1 MECGY
6 EHSGSQLTLFLS
18 RFFFF
23 TGTAYI
29 YYKSS
34 EAAAVN
40 KKSQNSGIAYIPERY
55 KQQIEAKK
63 RRRFV
68 KKIAII
74 CVVLATCAVLYLG
87 LSGLLPV
94 LGKSPF
100 SLPGSLVSSPE
111 ISPALPSGESS
122 RPITYNGT
130 DGDDTG
136 IVIGNGVPDQPIRDI
151 LSLSNA
157 TVFFRLDYPT
167 PAYTLISVN
176 VTDRY
181 PYRSLYEFRIRLT
194 NATPADTGFSAFIDA
209 VTGDPYTPGQ
219 ENAKIT
225 ADQAKILIQ
234 ESFFRLYPDNI
245 RLRYNNN
252 TDTTRAW
259 IFSLYRENAEIL
271 TGTMDPD
278 TGEIISFSR
287 SIQFEGRQANPL
299 IDINA
304 AEKIADR
311 YIVEKNRVPLPVNM
325 SEARYDPLEFPQKTV
340 AGLYVFVYN
349 RIVQDIPCDNDG
361 FTISV
366 DSVTGDVT
374 GYYRRWFTPDSA
386 FSVAPAPLVSRSAAT
401 FVVLKKAQ
409 EKYPASVIEIL
420 SAEIRW
426 KDQYPKGSIPRPGSI
441 PLAWKVQFT
450 DEIIQSK
457 ETRVAATGWV
467 DVQKGTII
475 EFDYQ
480 H

>member
-1 MECGY
+1 M
-6 EHSGSQLTLFLS
+6 
-18 RFFFF
+18 
-23 TGTAYI
+23 
-29 YYKSS
+29 
-34 EAAAVN
+34 N

-74 CVVLATCAVLYLG
+74 CVFLATCIVLYLE
-87 LSGLLPV
+87 LSGLLPE
-94 LGKSPF
+94 LDQIPF
-100 SLPGSLVSSPE
+100 SLPGSLVPSPE
-111 ISPALPSGESS
+111 ISPATPPGDSL
-122 RPITYNGT
+122 RTLTYNGT
-130 DGDDTG
+130 AGEDTG
-136 IVIGNGVPDQPIRDI
+136 ISTGNGVPDQPTRNM
-151 LSLSNA
+151 LSPANA
-157 TVFFRLDYPT
+157 TGFLRLDYPT

-176 VTDRY
+176 VTNRY
-181 PYRSLYEFRIRLT
+181 LYRSLYEFRVRLS
-194 NATPADTGFSAFIDA
+194 NATPADTGFTAFIDA
-209 VTGDPYTPGQ
+209 ITGDLYTPGQ

-234 ESFFRLYPDNI
+234 ESFFSLYPDNI

-252 TDTTRAW
+252 TDTIRAW
-259 IFSLYRENAEIL
+259 IFTLYRENAEIL

-278 TGEIISFSR
+278 TGEIVSFSR

-299 IDINA
+299 LDINA

-311 YIVEKNRVPLPVNM
+311 YIVEKNRVPLPLNM

-340 AGLYVFVYN
+340 AGQYVFVYN

-366 DSVTGDVT
+366 DSITGDVT

-386 FSVAPAPLVSRSAAT
+386 FSVAPAPLVSRSAAIFT
-401 FVVLKKAQ
+401 VLKKAQ
-409 EKYPASVIEIL
+409 EKYPTSVIEIL

-426 KDQYPKGSIPRPGSI
+426 KDQYPTGSIPRPGTI

-450 DEIIQSK
+450 DEIIHAK
-457 ETRVAATGWV
+457 ETRVTATGWV
-467 DVQKGTII
+467 DVQTGKII
-475 EFDYQ
+475 EFYYQ